1 MKRRFLIALQ
11 SPLRTRR
18 NALLSTCLALALL
31 VLIPTS
37 TYAILGVGDIVFDP
51 SNFAEAVEQVSQD
64 IQIVSQEIQTYN
76 LLKSELRMVASRPWE
91 TVATALD
98 SIHVEDFGGQA
109 STASQAIAKA
119 VNGIEDARAAWSN
132 ASMAMPMDAVN
143 DALSSTLNH
152 TAAPAHANAIQM
164 TDAFATDALRTL
176 GVYRSNQS
184 QLTSAIQHLQTA
196 QEATDDADNTPVAQ
210 QNITNGILLQL
221 LKLQQSATSLHAVI
235 TEQLAAA
242 NSWQRNTAADNLTMV
257 SNAIQ
262 SRTDSPADYSH
273 TSATVTDYLIH

>member
-1 MKRRFLIALQ
+1 MKRPFLIPLQ
-11 SPLRTRR
+11 SPFRSRQ

-37 TYAILGVGDIVFDP
+37 AYAIFGFGDIVFDP

-76 LLKSELRMVASRPWE
+76 LLKSELRMIASRPWQ

-98 SIHVEDFGGQA
+98 SINVEDFGDQA
-109 STASQAIAKA
+109 SAASQAIAKA
-119 VNGIEDARAAWSN
+119 VNGVEDARAAWSN
-132 ASMAMPMDAVN
+132 ASMAMPLDAVN
-143 DALSSTLNH
+143 GALSSTLNH

-184 QLTSAIQHLQTA
+184 FLTSAIQQLQTA
-196 QEATDDADNTPVAQ
+196 QESTDDADNTPVAQ

-235 TEQLAAA
+235 TEQLAVA
-242 NSWQRNTAADNLTMV
+242 NSWQRNTAADNLTMI

-262 SRTDSPADYSH
+262 SRTDTPSDYSH